1 MNAFNNNQIYTVN
14 YSQLGTMLT
23 PPLLR
28 TPAMN
33 AWTTSLLT
41 PNQSDNQL
49 FTEYLTGSTYPYFS
63 AGTAYIAGDRAI
75 YTDDAVYQ
83 NLTGSTGVF
92 PTDSTTWLQV
102 NPSYIGAE
110 ERVMY
115 NSQKIVLEW
124 ALNRQY
130 QILPNPSDPTIWS
143 GANHTTQI
151 YIGTNNV
158 TSQRFIISTTET
170 YSSDLA
176 NTGAQIIV
184 NGGQWMG
191 SSFTPQPAT
200 EFTVWVPNLT
210 QYTGIT
216 NTSVYQYVQNYIIAG
231 ITCDVQSY

>member
-1 MNAFNNNQIYTVN
+1 MNNQIYNVN
-14 YSQLGTMLT
+14 YSQLGMMLT

-33 AWTTSLLT
+33 AWTTSLLS

-63 AGTAYIAGDRAI
+63 ASTTYVSGDTVI
-75 YTDDAVYQ
+75 YTDDSVYE
-83 NLTGSTGVF
+83 NLTGSTGIL
-92 PTDSTTWLQV
+92 PTDLNTWLKV

-130 QILPNPSDPTIWS
+130 QILPNPSDPTVWS
-143 GANHTTQI
+143 GANHTNQI

-158 TSQRFIISTTET
+158 TSQRFIVSITEP
-170 YSSDLA
+170 YSSLLA
-176 NTGAQIIV
+176 KTGTQIIV

-191 SSFTPQPAT
+191 RSFTPPPQT

-231 ITCDVQSY
+231 IICDVKSYA